1 MGVFIVNWI
10 VVVVTLV
17 VGLGAGGF
25 ASVTNLVKAVHT
37 FGFFAVC
44 YQC

>member
-1 MGVFIVNWI
+1 VFIVNWV

-17 VGLGAGGF
+17 AGLGAGGF
-25 ASVTNLVKAVHT
+25 ASVTNLVKAVNT
-37 FGFFAVC
+37 FGFFAKC